1 MPGFFPALFVVYNRP
16 YFNESQTVKTIW
28 DRQRNIPRFCNL
40 RGFLFLNA
48 GPINYPMSSLD
59 PLLVTNFG
67 DTFLSGFLDPGS
79 QIGITVFLWHKNSK
93 KFENYEVGL
102 LPYQKVY
109 DVFMVFLPHLQLT
122 YGFAIDQKTLI
133 LPRPCEQNN
142 RNGQLCRAYRCEGGE
157 TQSCN

>member
-28 DRQRNIPRFCNL
+28 DRQRNTEILQFTAFICR
-40 RGFLFLNA
+40 
-48 GPINYPMSSLD
+48 MSSLD

-122 YGFAIDQKTLI
+122 YGFAIDHNTLI
-133 LPRPCEQNN
+133 LPRPCKQNN
-142 RNGQLCRAYRCEGGE
+142 RNG
-157 TQSCN
+157 

>member
-1 MPGFFPALFVVYNRP
+1 MN
-16 YFNESQTVKTIW
+16 
-28 DRQRNIPRFCNL
+28 C
-40 RGFLFLNA
+40 
-48 GPINYPMSSLD
+48 PMSSLD

-122 YGFAIDQKTLI
+122 YGFAIDHNTLI
-133 LPRPCEQNN
+133 LPRPCKQNN
-142 RNGQLCRAYRCEGGE
+142 RNG
-157 TQSCN
+157 